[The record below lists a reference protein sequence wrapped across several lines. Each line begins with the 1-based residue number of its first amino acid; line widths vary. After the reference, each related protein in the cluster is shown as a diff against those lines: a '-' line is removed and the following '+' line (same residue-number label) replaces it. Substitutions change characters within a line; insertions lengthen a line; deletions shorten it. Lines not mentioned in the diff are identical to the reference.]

1 MRVAQFIDTAS
12 EGGAETIVLD
22 LCRQLRER
30 GIEPVLL
37 HFGSEYLQGH
47 AKQLGIEQHVA
58 PGWTQYKSFK
68 TLPLFALQFRRFLR
82 QLNIDALHS
91 HLFGPI
97 TAAAPACALAGVRH
111 VGTLHDVYVVAERP
125 IRIRLLQMAALMGTR
140 LVSVSA
146 DMERFYRQRA
156 YFGRQALRTI
166 YNGTRHAAAAPREDL
181 REALGLSADDT
192 VIICVG
198 RLVELKN
205 HRLLIR
211 AFAALDAAQPTK
223 LLLVGD
229 GPLRNHLEQAA
240 RECGVAARVQFLGRR
255 DDVADLL
262 AISDIFALA
271 SNTEGLSC
279 SVLEAMAGGLPA
291 AVTRVG
297 GNPEL
302 VEDGISGYLIEPG
315 DTDQMR
321 DRLRTLVL
329 DAALRRRLGQA
340 ARQRA
345 MTLFSF
351 DRMIDGYIHL
361 YSVAPGATAEA
372 AGHD

>member
-22 LCRQLRER
+22 LCRQLRGR

-47 AKQLGIEQHVA
+47 AEKLGIEQHVV

-68 TLPLFALQFRRFLR
+68 TLPLFALQFRRLLR
-82 QLNIDALHS
+82 ELNIDVLHS
-91 HLFGPI
+91 HLFGPV
-97 TAAAPACALAGVRH
+97 TAAAPACALAGIRH
-111 VGTLHDVYVVAERP
+111 IGTLHDVYVVAERP
-125 IRIRLLQMAALMGTR
+125 IRARLLQMAALMGTR
-140 LVSVSA
+140 LVSVSE
-146 DMERFYRQRA
+146 DMERFYRGRA

-166 YNGTRHAAAAPREDL
+166 YNGTRHAVAAPREDL
-181 REALGLSADDT
+181 RQALDLSAGDT
-192 VIICVG
+192 VITCVG

-205 HRLLIR
+205 HRLLMR
-211 AFAALDAAQPTK
+211 AFAALDTALSTK

-229 GPLRNHLEQAA
+229 GPLRVELEQVA
-240 RECGVAARVQFLGRR
+240 RELGIAARVRFLGRR
-255 DDVADLL
+255 DDVSDLL

-271 SNTEGLSC
+271 SDTEGLSC

-291 AVTRVG
+291 VVTRVG

-302 VEDGISGYLIEPG
+302 VDDGISGYLIDPG
-315 DTDQMR
+315 NTEGMR
-321 DRLRTLVL
+321 DRLQTLAL
-329 DAALRRRLGQA
+329 DTALRHRLGQA

-372 AGHD
+372 TGHD